1 MLTLDEI
8 RSLVR
13 REGLEVEIVQLRPG
27 RREDDGP
34 CDRSVGELVAHAL
47 GEEDREM
54 SAHLEACGRCRD
66 RLDCVRRVLEVTLH
80 ASERD
85 EPRAAARTQVVD
97 LFPSGEPDGDG

>member
-13 REGLEVEIVQLRPG
+13 KEGLEVDIVQLRPG
-27 RREDDGP
+27 RSDGSGP
-34 CDRSVGELVAHAL
+34 CGRSVGELVAYAL
-47 GEEDREM
+47 GEEDPEM
-54 SAHLEACGRCRD
+54 DAHLEACERCRD

-85 EPRAAARTQVVD
+85 EPRGRALARVVE
-97 LFPSGEPDGDG
+97 LFPREEPAEEG